1 MDILKSYLIT
11 QHLFKT
17 RVYHQ
22 KIMTI
27 KVALLKSGEE
37 VISDFKEVYKDEQ
50 FIGYQLED
58 PYQVIVEKYEVV
70 DTDDEDGVSRAKIKF
85 MPWLTLSK
93 NKKIL
98 LPQDWI
104 VTFYDPL
111 ETVEESYLNRV
122 GKTEDDGEIEL
133 SEVSVVEEPEVV
145 SESD

>member
-1 MDILKSYLIT
+1 
-11 QHLFKT
+11 
-17 RVYHQ
+17 
-22 KIMTI
+22 MTI

-37 VISDFKEVYKDEQ
+37 IISDIKEAFNKNDQDQEN
-50 FIGYQLED
+50 FIGYQFQD

-93 NKKIL
+93 EKKIL
-98 LPQDWI
+98 VPYDWV

-122 GKTEDDGEIEL
+122 GKNQNGGEEIEL
-133 SEVSVVEEPEVV
+133 SEVSVVEE
-145 SESD
+145 SEMGS

>member
-1 MDILKSYLIT
+1 MS
-11 QHLFKT
+11 
-17 RVYHQ
+17 
-22 KIMTI
+22 I

-37 VISDFKEVYKDEQ
+37 VISDFKEAFTTEDKVEK
-50 FIGYQLED
+50 FIGYQLQD

-70 DTDDEDGVSRAKIKF
+70 DTDDVDGVSRAKIKF

-98 LPQDWI
+98 LPHDWI

-122 GKTEDDGEIEL
+122 GKTKDDGEIEL

>member
-1 MDILKSYLIT
+1 
-11 QHLFKT
+11 
-17 RVYHQ
+17 
-22 KIMTI
+22 MTI

-37 VISDFKEVYKDEQ
+37 IIADIKEAFTREEEEK

-70 DTDDEDGVSRAKIKF
+70 DTDDHEGVSRAKIKF
-85 MPWLTLSK
+85 VPWLTLSK
-93 NKKIL
+93 SKRIL
-98 LPQDWI
+98 LPTDWV

-111 ETVEESYLNRV
+111 ETVEESYLNRL
-122 GKTEDDGEIEL
+122 GKSKDESDGEVEL

>member
-1 MDILKSYLIT
+1 
-11 QHLFKT
+11 
-17 RVYHQ
+17 
-22 KIMTI
+22 MTI
-27 KVALLKSGEE
+27 KVALLKSGEQI
-37 VISDFKEVYKDEQ
+37 ISDFKEAFTTENQVEK